1 MGLFFAPNLTRQRK
15 FYAAFFFPN
24 CGNPA
29 RPPSRINTLW
39 EAVMDSGIT
48 NNIESLLRLL
58 TIQMIFR
65 IIVPHSIIN
74 SILTNLNY
82 CQSSIQEIKKR
93 YLSCPIDLMRT
104 AFFHCLSTFETVNKL
119 TPPTLT
125 AGQLYIYKHYSGH
138 FLLYQKNCAYDRAK
152 TKAHCKAK
160 RNIFIRIEIQ
170 AGNPESA
177 GFWSQHFLVHWT
189 VFCLA
194 ARAWSCS
201 TAWRHKDCSSR
212 VLDLVSFIVHCCKG
226 AFPLIF
232 FFSLIG
238 WNVLLI
244 SCRLKL
250 S

>member
-1 MGLFFAPNLTRQRK
+1 MALQIILNASQDSSQFKWFSVSLLTAVLLTRSWRALIIVRAGFRK
-15 FYAAFFFPN
+15 LRRGKAFLSNLSHEDSLFYRFVYFWN
-24 CGNPA
+24 CEQINPA
-29 RPPSRINTLW
+29 Y
-39 EAVMDSGIT
+39 
-48 NNIESLLRLL
+48 
-58 TIQMIFR
+58 
-65 IIVPHSIIN
+65 SI
-74 SILTNLNY
+74 
-82 CQSSIQEIKKR
+82 
-93 YLSCPIDLMRT
+93 
-104 AFFHCLSTFETVNKL
+104 
-119 TPPTLT
+119 T
-125 AGQLYIYKHYSGH
+125 AGQLYIYKHYSRH
-138 FLLYQKNCAYDRAK
+138 FLLYQKNCAYERAK

-177 GFWSQHFLVHWT
+177 GQHFLVHWT

-194 ARAWSCS
+194 ACAWSCS

-226 AFPLIF
+226 AFPLSF

-250 S
+250 SWNIR

>member
-1 MGLFFAPNLTRQRK
+1 MRH
-15 FYAAFFFPN
+15 FFFPN

-93 YLSCPIDLMRT
+93 YLSCAIDLMRT

-138 FLLYQKNCAYDRAK
+138 FLLYQKNCAYERAK